1 MIRIKILSYSSL
13 YSLCLAEFK
22 HAVGYQNEN
31 KMMHEQK
38 KIIMNIMLALNYSEN
53 MTLASQP
60 FLKLLFH
67 TLNMTSF
74 LW

>member
-13 YSLCLAEFK
+13 YSLCLVEFK

-38 KIIMNIMLALNYSEN
+38 KIIMNIMLALNYS

-74 LW
+74 L